1 MAFLEKMVDPKELK
15 RLNYADLNVLAEEIR
30 EMIIQTTSK
39 TGGHLAPSLGVVE
52 LTLALHYYF
61 NSPEDK
67 IVWDVGHQSYAHK
80 IITGRQEQFHTLRQ
94 YGGISGFPKRCES
107 PHDIVDVGHTSTSI
121 SAALGLAQARDFQ
134 GGSNAV
140 VAVIGDGALTGG
152 MAFEALNH
160 AGHLGTDMI
169 VILNDNEM
177 SISPN
182 VGAMSK
188 YLTKLRVDPTLHR
201 VKDDLEFLLS
211 KLPAIG
217 GKVVRTIE
225 RLKDS
230 LKYLVM
236 SGILFEELGFTYLGP
251 IDGHDIQHITE
262 TLKHAQQVKGPKL
275 VHVITQK
282 GKGYS
287 PAEEHPDKFH
297 GTGPFDIETG
307 TIYKSAG
314 PPKYTKVF
322 SDTLIQIAEKDS
334 KVVGITAAMPSGTGL
349 DQFADVYPGRFF
361 DVGIAEQHAITFSSG
376 LAIGGMKPVAA
387 IYSTFLQRAYDQI
400 VHDVCMQNLPVFLA
414 IDRAGLVGDDGE
426 THHGLFDLAYL
437 RSMPNM
443 VVMAPSNE
451 NELQHM
457 IYTALQQSGPTA
469 VRYPRG
475 ASVGVPMDVE
485 LKELPIG
492 KGHLIRAGNDV
503 TIVAIGNMVEPAKEA
518 AHELHQKGINV
529 AVIDARFVK
538 PLDEELIL
546 EWVQKTGHLI
556 TIEEHVLAGGFG
568 SAILEL
574 LEKTDLQVKVRRMGV
589 PDRFVR
595 HGKQEIL
602 REEVG
607 LTVENIVQQVMDILN
622 GVLEE
627 VQV

>member
-15 RLNYADLNVLAEEIR
+15 KLNYAELNVLAEEIR
-30 EMIIQTTSK
+30 EKIIKTVSK

-80 IITGRQEQFHTLRQ
+80 IITGRQEYFHTLRQ

-134 GGSNAV
+134 GGSDAV

-217 GKVVRTIE
+217 GTVVRTIE

-230 LKYLVM
+230 LKYFVM
-236 SGILFEELGFTYLGP
+236 SGVLFEELGFTYLGP

-297 GTGPFDIETG
+297 GTGPFDIATG
-307 TIYKSAG
+307 KIFKSDG
-314 PPKYTKVF
+314 PPKYTNVF
-322 SDTLIQIAEKDS
+322 SDTLIRIAEKDS

-349 DQFADVYPGRFF
+349 DKFADAHPDRFF

-400 VHDVCMQNLPVFLA
+400 VHDLCMQNLPVFLA

-457 IYTALQQSGPTA
+457 IYTALQQPGPTA

-475 ASVGVPMDVE
+475 TSVGVPMDVE
-485 LKELPIG
+485 LKVLPIG
-492 KGHLIRAGNDV
+492 KGHLVRAGHDL

-518 AHELHQKGINV
+518 AQELQRRGIDV

-568 SAILEL
+568 SAVLEL
-574 LEKTDLQVKVRRMGV
+574 LQKVDLQVKVKRMGV

-622 GVLEE
+622 GVLKE
-627 VQV
+627 VQI